1 MKLTVSRQLS
11 EGYYYVAFA
20 VSDFTPDEVKKME
33 SFGVPQINILQG
45 GPPGARQAYKL
56 QITRVS
62 PSYKASFPNDEEA
75 KKYEENVVTQIRQAM
90 KSLRERTDDFTSTAQ
105 VDV

>member
-33 SFGVPQINILQG
+33 SFGVPLINILQG
-45 GPPGARQAYKL
+45 GPPGARAAYKIQL
-56 QITRVS
+56 TRVS
-62 PSYKASFPNDEEA
+62 PSYRASFPAEEDA
-75 KKYEENVVTQIRQAM
+75 KKYEEAVVMQIREAM
-90 KSLRERTDDFTSTAQ
+90 KTIRERTDDFTSTAQ